1 MEPDQENRRFK
12 RYFLPVV
19 IQVPDLSDLPLVP
32 EDVSA
37 GGFKVLVTSEPHLDK
52 EIECSI
58 QISDEVFDNCAA
70 TIVWAHENGD
80 GTWYAGINIDSL
92 TEDRNFFDMT
102 LNKANETMK

>member
-1 MEPDQENRRFK
+1 MRQRSHN
-12 RYFLPVV
+12 
-19 IQVPDLSDLPLVP
+19 SDLPLVP

-37 GGFKVLVTSEPHLDK
+37 GGFKVLVTSEPHLNK

-58 QISDEVFDNCAA
+58 QVSDKVFDNCAA

-80 GTWYAGINIDSL
+80 GTWYTGINIDSL
-92 TEDRNFFDMT
+92 TEDRNFLDMT